1 MKLQILEALYGG
13 ELRLGEQNIP
23 DKEEYWMAIDLLDS
37 ERKKFPE
44 AEQKCLDK
52 ILEYHTAVLSYEVE
66 EAFFRGFAIGVKLMN
81 EVDLIDL
88 KIGDMSCYDRI

>member
-1 MKLQILEALYGG
+1 
-13 ELRLGEQNIP
+13 
-23 DKEEYWMAIDLLDS
+23 MAIDLLDS
-37 ERKKFPE
+37 ERKKFPV

-66 EAFFRGFAIGVKLMN
+66 EAFFRGFSIGVKLMN

-88 KIGDMSCYDRI
+88 KIGI